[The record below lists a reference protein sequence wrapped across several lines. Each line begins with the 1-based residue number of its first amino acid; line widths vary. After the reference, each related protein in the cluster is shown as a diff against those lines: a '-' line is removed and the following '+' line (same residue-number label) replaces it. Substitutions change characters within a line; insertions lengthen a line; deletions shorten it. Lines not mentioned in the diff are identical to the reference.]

1 MEVLLLLSTR
11 KNCKIF
17 STFLSRLGT
26 LLQVARLADRTGL
39 VIEMTPNP
47 RFGRTEGSRYH
58 VTSCPSQTNFVFTL
72 SIFYSNLNKIND
84 LQSAIYHR

>member
-1 MEVLLLLSTR
+1 MEVLLLLSTH

-17 STFLSRLGT
+17 LTFLSRLGT
-26 LLQVARLADRTGL
+26 LLQAARLTDSTGL

-47 RFGRTEGSRYH
+47 RFGRMEGSRYH
-58 VTSCPSQTNFVFTL
+58 VTSYPSQTNFVFTL
-72 SIFYSNLNKIND
+72 SIFYSYLNKIND